1 MNTEE
6 LSKLAWETKQAPDG
20 LTFSELF
27 CFHMLRALFGELK
40 QGVIS
45 KAQAEKERS
54 AIAQAYKAIA
64 LQERIYKQ
72 HTERNNEI
80 AILSSKI
87 NSDGCPLCKQMYDIY
102 SGFSRKENN
111 A

>member
-54 AIAQAYKAIA
+54 AIAQAYKTLV
-64 LQERIYKQ
+64 LQEKIYKQ
-72 HTERNNEI
+72 HAERHGGM

-87 NSDGCPLCKQMYDIY
+87 KSDGCPLCRQMYNIY
-102 SGFSRKENN
+102 SGLEGKQ
-111 A
+111 